1 MRISPC
7 LLLLGVAVAT
17 PLQAQDLAT
26 TCKASSSYDV
36 TVGAQSLVFDRADPL
51 PHRVELRDGSL
62 VADGATVRL
71 GADDQD
77 RIALFERQLRALVPR
92 VKAVAAN
99 GVDMAAKA
107 VREEAASVSPQAAAG
122 GELDNALRSRVTELK
137 QRIAASNST
146 HDWQGDAFDRYAN
159 QIASDILPI
168 VANEIGQQAVQLAM
182 DGDLAGAAA
191 LKDRMSSLSTGA
203 QGRIMQRMQA
213 LRPQIQALCPSIR
226 QLAELQDGIRAPDG
240 RPLNLVHVDN

>member
-240 RPLNLVHVDN
+240 QPLNLLHADN